1 MKSKYTF
8 ARAERYT
15 RPMYR
20 LTLFFSCT
28 LTASLLRGGAPESSP
43 VQAAQSL
50 FDVMTKHDAEAGKKL
65 FIPETTMSSVHDD
78 GKATVVP
85 AEQWLT
91 RIGSSKDSLLERMWN
106 PQVLQHGA
114 IAVVWGSYDFHLNG
128 KFHHCGVD
136 SFNLIKT
143 EAGWKIASV
152 SYTSETI
159 GCSPS
164 PLGPPT
170 SQ

>member
-1 MKSKYTF
+1 MNRLALLLSCVL
-8 ARAERYT
+8 T
-15 RPMYR
+15 R
-20 LTLFFSCT
+20 
-28 LTASLLRGGAPESSP
+28 SLLCATAPEHDP

-50 FDVMTKHDAEAGKKL
+50 FEIMRKHDSEAGKAL
-65 FIPETTMSSVHDD
+65 FTPEATMSAVHED
-78 GKATVVP
+78 GKVTVMP
-85 AEQWLT
+85 AEKWLA
-91 RIGSSKDSLLERMWN
+91 RIGASKDDLLERMWS

-152 SYTSETI
+152 SYTSETA
-159 GCSPS
+159 GCPSSP
-164 PLGPPT
+164 PGTPPA
-170 SQ
+170 Q